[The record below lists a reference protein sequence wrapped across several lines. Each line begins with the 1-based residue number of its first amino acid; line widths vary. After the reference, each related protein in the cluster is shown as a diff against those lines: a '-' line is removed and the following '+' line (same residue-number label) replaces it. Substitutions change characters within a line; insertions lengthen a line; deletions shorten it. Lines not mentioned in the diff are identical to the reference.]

1 MNDKIKTYIFMFGTI
16 AAGIVVVSYLIN
28 GKKEIPQTS
37 PSIIT
42 QSKQPNLITSID
54 SEISGLVSKIN
65 DEFSTAPTTLPQT
78 VSYGNG
84 YITISPTT
92 ILKNANT
99 NQQITINGM
108 NMAPNSNGYIFVGN
122 VYNSGVEISKYKSD
136 ATGNFNIVIYNTEQ
150 SELHKT
156 IVDDSSI
163 KITHKIPITA
173 YDYSNNEYSNT
184 VMLNVL

>member
-1 MNDKIKTYIFMFGTI
+1 MNDKTKKYVFICGTI
-16 AAGIVVVSYLIN
+16 AAGIVMVSYLIN
-28 GKKEIPQTS
+28 RKTEIPQT
-37 PSIIT
+37 PT
-42 QSKQPNLITSID
+42 QPPKQSNLISSID
-54 SEISGLVSKIN
+54 GEISGLISKIN
-65 DEFSTAPTTLPQT
+65 DEFSTTSTTSPQT

-99 NQQITINGM
+99 NQQITISGM

-122 VYNSGVEISKYKSD
+122 VYSDGIEISRYKSD
-136 ATGNFNIVIYNTEQ
+136 ATGNFNIVVYNTEQ

-156 IVDDSSI
+156 IVNDSSV
-163 KITHKIPITA
+163 KFTRKIPITA